1 MKWFLG
7 YDKSLIEFQNLLS
20 LGYAKKN
27 GFYLY
32 DTISPLSGYLG
43 SENPLLD
50 KAEELN
56 LRGVTSSSPQ
66 SSGNKGGGKSNM
78 TATSPSNS
86 GGSNAY

>member
-7 YDKSLIEFQNLLS
+7 HDKALIEFQNLLS
-20 LGYAKKN
+20 LGFAKKN

-50 KAEELN
+50 KTEELN
-56 LRGVTSSSPQ
+56 SRDVTPPQ
-66 SSGNKGGGKSNM
+66 TNQNSGGESNM
-78 TATSPSNS
+78 TTTSPSNS